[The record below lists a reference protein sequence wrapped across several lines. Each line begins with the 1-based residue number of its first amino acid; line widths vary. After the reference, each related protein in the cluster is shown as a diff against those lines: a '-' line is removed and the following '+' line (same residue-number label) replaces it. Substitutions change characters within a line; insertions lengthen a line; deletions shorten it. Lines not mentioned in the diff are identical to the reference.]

1 MSIDVAAAVATPS
14 AIAAAVPIDVVA
26 SSVVAAV
33 SIDISTTVAALAR
46 SKAAQLLC
54 L

>member
-1 MSIDVAAAVATPS
+1 MSIDVVAALAQPS
-14 AIAAAVPIDVVA
+14 A
-26 SSVVAAV
+26 VVAAV

-46 SKAAQLLC
+46 SKVAPLLW